1 MEKFE
6 ISIEPFRLFIPI
18 IVAKLP
24 QFFKFGGRL
33 IDVHALVNKIIAD
46 GKINQDDI
54 ALLIAAFI
62 QAPNAPKPPVV
73 LPPAPP
79 IDNDVPDEPAGPL
92 PIPPGVVTSGKV
104 AKIEL
109 SRIRAV
115 LNPKRFP
122 NQDLNVDPNSPVF
135 NYATAVTFEAKLLDA
150 AGNILDTG
158 KHGGTG
164 HTKTTRYFC
173 QGPDGSVAEIGPDEN
188 AKGTHTIGAGGK
200 NYVENN
206 GTNATFRFGF
216 ATVPVD
222 GDFKVWAEEDGVK
235 SNEVISR
242 VS

>member
-1 MEKFE
+1 MEKF
-6 ISIEPFRLFIPI
+6 SINVEPFRLYIPI
-18 IVAKLP
+18 ILAKLP

-33 IDVHALVNKIIAD
+33 IDTHALVSKIVAD

-54 ALLIAAFI
+54 AILIAAFLA
-62 QAPNAPKPPVV
+62 APSVPKPVV
-73 LPPAPP
+73 LPTPPQPP
-79 IDNDVPDEPAGPL
+79 IDDDVPDEPVG
-92 PIPPGVVTSGKV
+92 IPPGVVTSGKV
-104 AKIEL
+104 ASIEL
-109 SRIRAV
+109 KRIRAV
-115 LNPKRFP
+115 LNGKRFP
-122 NQDLNVDPNSPVF
+122 NQDPNVDPDSPVF
-135 NYATAVTFEAKLLDA
+135 NYATAVTFEAKLRDA

-173 QGPDGSVAEIGPDEN
+173 QGPDGSIAEIGPNDN
-188 AKGTHTIGAGGK
+188 AKSTPTIGAGGK